1 MEVRDGGRKDDERKI
16 VTATMLIESSRSN
29 PFSSSPSLH
38 SLFSTL
44 SSSPSTDYEKV
55 ITHYIQL
62 YRYNDALKVLTE
74 KASEALQHGSEAVG
88 RDGGREGGGE
98 RGREGGRRWKGL
110 QKDILS
116 HQFYNRTFHQ

>member
-1 MEVRDGGRKDDERKI
+1 M
-16 VTATMLIESSRSN
+16 
-29 PFSSSPSLH
+29 
-38 SLFSTL
+38 
-44 SSSPSTDYEKV
+44 

-88 RDGGREGGGE
+88 GMEGGGE

-110 QKDILS
+110 RKDILS
-116 HQFYNRTFHQ
+116 YNFITELSTNDFPTYLVA

>member
-1 MEVRDGGRKDDERKI
+1 M
-16 VTATMLIESSRSN
+16 
-29 PFSSSPSLH
+29 
-38 SLFSTL
+38 
-44 SSSPSTDYEKV
+44 

-98 RGREGGRRWKGL
+98 RGREGGREEEERIAERYL
-110 QKDILS
+110 VIPIL
-116 HQFYNRTFHQ
+116 

>member
-1 MEVRDGGRKDDERKI
+1 M
-16 VTATMLIESSRSN
+16 
-29 PFSSSPSLH
+29 
-38 SLFSTL
+38 
-44 SSSPSTDYEKV
+44 

-98 RGREGGRRWKGL
+98 RGREGGGERGREGGREEVERIAERYL
-110 QKDILS
+110 VIPIL
-116 HQFYNRTFHQ
+116 